1 MGTPKLT
8 FVFDRKHVTREDKKR
23 TGVVELRITY
33 NKTRVYMTTGIWLHE
48 KEWSNGKVVGK
59 DGWKEL
65 NDQLGIIY
73 KRCSEIVVDMM
84 EAGCLDIK
92 AIPKLFEDRIK
103 QKQTFIE
110 YAKEYSKTK
119 IKNLRQGTQRRYKVV
134 FDFLDSWGGIVRFS
148 DLTEANI
155 QKMDDYLAD
164 KGLKESSRYNYHKI
178 VKSFV
183 IQAFNEGL
191 IAKNPYAKLRIG
203 RGEDDGIHR
212 YLTPNEFKR
221 FEKCKIGS
229 EHLAKVRD
237 LFVFQTYTCMGY
249 ADLEAF
255 DYKKCEK
262 VKGQIVY
269 RSNRVKTDQPFTVVL
284 LKPALDILKKYGYHL
299 PIISNV
305 KYNDYLKSA
314 VTYAKIDKP
323 VSTHWA
329 RHTGATMIL
338 NDGSVP
344 MHVVQH
350 ILGHASIRETEKT
363 YAKVLDR
370 TIVESMANYQK
381 KKLGKVK
388 KQKVSTLK

>member
-155 QKMDDYLAD
+155 QKMDDYLAE
-164 KGLKESSRYNYHKI
+164 KGLKESSRYNYHKHLKMYI
-178 VKSFV
+178 R
-183 IQAFNEGL
+183 QAFEDGL
-191 IAKNPYAKLRIG
+191 ITKNPYAKLRIG
-203 RGEDDGIHR
+203 RGEDDGQHR
-212 YLTPNEFKR
+212 YLTPEEFHR
-221 FEKCKIGS
+221 FERCIIPI
-229 EHLAKVRD
+229 EHLRRVRD
-237 LFVFQTYTCMGY
+237 LFVFQTYTMMGY
-249 ADLEAF
+249 SDLAEF
-255 DYKKCEK
+255 DYSKCTK

-269 RSNRVKTDQPFTVVL
+269 KARRKKTGQEFVVPIL
-284 LKPALDILKKYGYHL
+284 APARAILKQYKNKL
-299 PIISNV
+299 PIISDV
-305 KYNDYLKSA
+305 KYNLYLKAA
-314 VTYAKIDKP
+314 VMYANISKP
-323 VSTHWA
+323 VCTHWA

-338 NDGSVP
+338 NDGNVP
-344 MHVVQH
+344 MHIVQH
-350 ILGHASIRETEKT
+350 MLGHASIRETERT

-370 TIVESMANYQK
+370 TIVESMVNYEK
-381 KKLGKVK
+381 EIKLG
-388 KQKVSTLK
+388 

>member
-1 MGTPKLT
+1 
-8 FVFDRKHVTREDKKR
+8 
-23 TGVVELRITY
+23 
-33 NKTRVYMTTGIWLHE
+33 
-48 KEWSNGKVVGK
+48 
-59 DGWKEL
+59 
-65 NDQLGIIY
+65 
-73 KRCSEIVVDMM
+73 
-84 EAGCLDIK
+84 
-92 AIPKLFEDRIK
+92 
-103 QKQTFIE
+103 
-110 YAKEYSKTK
+110 
-119 IKNLRQGTQRRYKVV
+119 
-134 FDFLDSWGGIVRFS
+134 
-148 DLTEANI
+148 
-155 QKMDDYLAD
+155 
-164 KGLKESSRYNYHKI
+164 
-178 VKSFV
+178 
-183 IQAFNEGL
+183 
-191 IAKNPYAKLRIG
+191 
-203 RGEDDGIHR
+203 
-212 YLTPNEFKR
+212 
-221 FEKCKIGS
+221 
-229 EHLAKVRD
+229 
-237 LFVFQTYTCMGY
+237 MGY

-388 KQKVSTLK
+388 KQKVLTLK